1 VYRSLR
7 AHGEDGYALIA
18 PEMLQRDVRELDETQ
33 IRVALGMLERVELVV
48 RHFDM
53 ARTFRV
59 TVVGTSEDD
68 TWRQFVDRAELE
80 FDRAR
85 LIAPLD
91 LAGALGI
98 PLAEFETALL
108 QWSADGLLQID
119 SGPRDW
125 LLELLPA
132 PADTPVR
139 IEALLREYSTRQD
152 ARVEAMV
159 GYAKGLSCRHQALAA
174 HFGERLARCED
185 ACDVCAGDVET
196 ARRPSHTPA
205 RHNIASPARHN
216 AISSKDEDAAVT
228 AVLRLLRDL
237 PFQVGRTGVVRIL
250 KGSIKSS
257 IGPDRCADWGALG
270 GWTESAMERLVDGL
284 VEQGLLARNL
294 EGKFPVLE
302 LTSQGVQALR
312 GAETAE

>member
-1 VYRSLR
+1 
-7 AHGEDGYALIA
+7 
-18 PEMLQRDVRELDETQ
+18 MRELDETQ

-68 TWRQFVDRAELE
+68 FWQQFVDVAELE
-80 FDRAR
+80 IDRPR

-98 PLAEFETALL
+98 PLDEFETTLL

-119 SGPRDW
+119 SSPRDW

-132 PADTPVR
+132 PADTPAR

-185 ACDVCAGDVET
+185 ACDVCAGD
-196 ARRPSHTPA
+196 AKAAYRRTDTT
-205 RHNIASPARHN
+205 ARHN
-216 AISSKDEDAAVT
+216 AISSKDEAAAVT
-228 AVLRLLRDL
+228 VVLRVLRDL
-237 PFQVGRTGVVRIL
+237 PFAVGRTGVVRIL
-250 KGSIKSS
+250 NGSVESS
-257 IGPDRCADWGALG
+257 IGPDRCADWGALS
-270 GWTESAMERLVDGL
+270 GWTKTATARLVDGL
-284 VEQGLLARNL
+284 VEQGLLDRNL
-294 EGKFPVLE
+294 EGQFPVLE
-302 LTSQGVQALR
+302 LTSKGLKALQ